1 MSTKIQ
7 NSIPQYFNSI
17 YYNYIHRELISMNN
31 EWFAQRLFELRNS
44 KNVSARD
51 MSLSLGQSESYI
63 NKIENQKALPSMN
76 MFFYMCEYLGVT
88 PEEFFSKELFKNKKF
103 EEIELLLNEFSPA
116 QLDSLKNLLISFSK
130 NK

>member
-1 MSTKIQ
+1 
-7 NSIPQYFNSI
+7 
-17 YYNYIHRELISMNN
+17 MNN
-31 EWFAQRLFELRNS
+31 EWFAQRLFELRNA

-63 NKIENQKALPSMN
+63 NKIENQKALPSMS

-88 PEEFFSKELFKNKKF
+88 PEEFFSKDLFKNKRI
-103 EEIELLLNEFSPA
+103 EEIELLLKEFSPL
-116 QLDSLKNLLISFSK
+116 QLDSLKNMLISFSK